1 MALPAAV
8 PVLVA
13 FLAALGPWLVRFA
26 QMYLV
31 QIAVS
36 FLGRL
41 GILIATNEMIIQPMI
56 DNAMNAWNMI
66 PSAWQCWFN
75 LLGINKAASIM
86 VSFMTLVMAKKI
98 FFVKS

>member
-1 MALPAAV
+1 MALPAI
-8 PVLVA
+8 PVLA
-13 FLAALGPWLVRFA
+13 TLLAVLGPWIVRFA

-31 QIAVS
+31 QIVVS

-41 GILIATNEMIIQPMI
+41 GILIATNEMIIQPLI
-56 DNAMNAWNMI
+56 DHATNAWNGI
-66 PSAWQCWFN
+66 PPAWQCWFN

-86 VSFMTLVMAKKI
+86 VSFMTLIMVKKI